1 MEIRYYL
8 SVSPLEAL
16 IASNLDPQ
24 QFGYY
29 MSMGKKNGSYER
41 IMFFEIEGGFGD
53 YFDWEYAKERCVPHE
68 DGAPKNSVWVSAY
81 RALEHVQMDKFK
93 ALYLTT
99 PDGRSLQIKPQSGMP
114 DSEKRSYFVYQE
126 ICPNT
131 PLVVSAL
138 DPKTFGKY
146 LTDPQ
151 YHIAVPK
158 VVFADLKTVDF
169 ENYERTGNIGGTYDR
184 NLEHLRE
191 CIHDVKT
198 QPNKPNKNVERSMDS
213 FSYQIINKAIYVVSG
228 DQLVSFPMPSMD
240 TLRQEHFFW
249 ARSARIL

>member
-16 IASNLDPQ
+16 IASNLNPE

-41 IMFFEIEGGFGD
+41 IMFFEVEGGFGD
-53 YFDWEYAKERCVPHE
+53 YFDWEYAKKRCVPHE

-81 RALEHVQMDKFK
+81 RALEHVEMDKFI

-99 PDGRSLQIKPQSGMP
+99 PDGRSLQIKPAGLPAEQ
-114 DSEKRSYFVYQE
+114 ENKSYYVYQE

-138 DPKTFGKY
+138 NPRKFGEF

-169 ENYERTGNIGGTYDR
+169 ENYEQTGNIGGTYDR

-191 CIHDVKT
+191 CIHDVKSA
-198 QPNKPNKNVERSMDS
+198 PEKPNKNVERSMDS
-213 FSYQIINKAIYVVSG
+213 FSYQIIDHAIYVVSG
-228 DQLVSFPMPSMD
+228 EKLVSFPMPSMD
-240 TLRQEHFFW
+240 SLRQEHFFW

>member
-1 MEIRYYL
+1 MRIHYYL
-8 SVSPLEAL
+8 SVTPLEAL
-16 IASNLDPQ
+16 IASQLDPE

-53 YFDWEYAKERCVPHE
+53 YFDWKYAEERCVPHE

-81 RALEHVQMDKFK
+81 RALEHVEMDKFM

-99 PDGRSLQIKPQSGMP
+99 PDGRSLKIEPGDTSAQP
-114 DSEKRSYFVYQE
+114 ENRSYYVYQE

-138 DPKTFGKY
+138 DPRTFGKY
-146 LTDPQ
+146 LTNSH
-151 YHIAVPK
+151 YHISVPK

-169 ENYERTGNIGGTYDR
+169 DNYERTGNIGGTYDR

-191 CIHDVKT
+191 CIKDVKT
-198 QPNKPNKNVERSMDS
+198 QPQKPNKNVERSMDS
-213 FSYQIINKAIYVVSG
+213 FSYQIIDNGIYAVTG
-228 DQLVSFPMPSMD
+228 DKMVSFPMPSMD
-240 TLRQEHFFW
+240 KLRQEHFFW

>member
-16 IASNLDPQ
+16 IASNLDPE

-81 RALEHVQMDKFK
+81 RALEHVEMDKFI

-99 PDGRSLQIKPQSGMP
+99 PDGRSLRIEP
-114 DSEKRSYFVYQE
+114 DSLPADQENKGYYVYQE

-138 DPKTFGKY
+138 NPRKFGSY

-169 ENYERTGNIGGTYDR
+169 DNYERTGNIGGTYDR

-191 CIHDVKT
+191 CIRDV
-198 QPNKPNKNVERSMDS
+198 QSAPEKPNKNVERSMDS
-213 FSYQIINKAIYVVSG
+213 FSYQIIDHAIYVVSG
-228 DQLVSFPMPSMD
+228 DKLVSFPMPSMD
-240 TLRQEHFFW
+240 SLRQEHFFW